1 MLKMQTQFGDMTLND
16 DNSVV
21 VNKQLK
27 DEIENNLVENDN
39 EQKPNLNLKIE
50 D

>member
-39 EQKPNLNLKIE
+39 EQKSNLNLKIE

>member
-16 DNSVV
+16 DNSVI

-27 DEIENNLVENDN
+27 DEIEKNLVENDN

>member
-1 MLKMQTQFGDMTLND
+1 MLKMQTQFGEMTLND